1 MRQDRVSIPRSKST
15 FILIQCENC
24 GNERVIFS
32 NSAMDIKCEKCNE
45 IIVKSTGG
53 KSKISGSQVR
63 RVDW

>member
-32 NSAMDIKCEKCNE
+32 NSTTEIKCEKCNE

-53 KSKISGSQVR
+53 KAIISGTQIR
-63 RVDW
+63 RVD